1 GAELLPRIAATELD
15 EAWRGELVW
24 GRAHDENADAMGGVA
39 GHAGLFATALDLS
52 VFARMMLNG
61 GLAPAC
67 VPGAV
72 VGEPCPVARP
82 DPVPLL
88 HPALIE
94 EFTTRYGS
102 ESSRAFGWDTP
113 EGRSSAGDYMTA
125 SAYGHTGYT
134 GTSL

>member
-1 GAELLPRIAATELD
+1 
-15 EAWRGELVW
+15 
-24 GRAHDENADAMGGVA
+24 
-39 GHAGLFATALDLS
+39 
-52 VFARMMLNG
+52 
-61 GLAPAC
+61 
-67 VPGAV
+67 
-72 VGEPCPVARP
+72 

-88 HPALIE
+88 DPALIE

-134 GTSL
+134 GTSLWMDPELDLWVVLLTNRVHPSRENQRHVPFRRVVHASGVRAIVDRPILPREP